1 MAIRPARPRPPYA
14 VLLAWA
20 VLCAGMGLAPGLAA
34 GDEHPAAASRWKL
47 LRGVSVSDTVS
58 ALRAEAYAATVA
70 MLLKAGWTIAEDH
83 SDSTRIV
90 TEWKPMRH
98 LLARLAAGEVRAR
111 CMVRLAP
118 VGPEHTALTLD
129 GRLAVPAGAGEN
141 PMLGLAQRTYE
152 EKSRS
157 FLKNVG
163 KELARRGASGAGGS
177 PATARPGP

>member
-1 MAIRPARPRPPYA
+1 MPRRLAGPRLAAP
-14 VLLAWA
+14 LAWA
-20 VLCAGMGLAPGLAA
+20 VLCAGACLAPG
-34 GDEHPAAASRWKL
+34 PAAADESPRSTPRWKL
-47 LRGVSVSDTVS
+47 LKGVSVSDTV
-58 ALRAEAYAATVA
+58 AAPRAEAYDATVA
-70 MLLKAGWTIAEDH
+70 MLLKEGWTIAEDH

-90 TEWKPMRH
+90 TEWKPIRH

-118 VGPEHTALTLD
+118 AGPERTALTLD

-163 KELARRGASGAGGS
+163 KELARRDGGGAGGS
-177 PATARPGP
+177 AAPAPTRR